1 METAGFL
8 GLGQETDTSLPPHS
22 VVHAVAE
29 PTGPESGEGDTT
41 PPLHPP
47 PTPPLGE
54 GRGKDGGCGEP
65 PRGGPARGLGYRVAR
80 RDSGRLAFRPR

>member
-8 GLGQETDTSLPPHS
+8 GLGPETDTSLPPHS
-22 VVHAVAE
+22 VVQAVAK

-41 PPLHPP
+41 PPPH

-65 PRGGPARGLGYRVAR
+65 PHGGPARGLGYGIAG
-80 RDSGRLAFRPR
+80 RDSGRLTFRPR